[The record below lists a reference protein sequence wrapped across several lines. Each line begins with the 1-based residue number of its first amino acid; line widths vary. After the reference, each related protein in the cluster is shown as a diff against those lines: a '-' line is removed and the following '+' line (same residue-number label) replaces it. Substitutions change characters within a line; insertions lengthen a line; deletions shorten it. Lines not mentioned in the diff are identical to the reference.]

1 MNKSTL
7 SNKWHEKLKLKNWM
21 EKHILMND

>member
-7 SNKWHEKLKLKNWM
+7 SNKWHEKLKNWM